1 MQHVHNKSPGLH
13 EVVGDSVDPPAGE
26 CWLGGSGRIFG
37 AHMLVLLPV
46 YILFSPPLLLPNVV
60 FDYIL
65 IS

>member
-13 EVVGDSVDPPAGE
+13 EVVGDSVNPLAGE
-26 CWLGGSGRIFG
+26 CWLGGSGRIFS

-46 YILFSPPLLLPNVV
+46 YILLLPNVV

>member
-13 EVVGDSVDPPAGE
+13 EVVGDSVDPLAGE

-46 YILFSPPLLLPNVV
+46 YILFYPAPSA
-60 FDYIL
+60 
-65 IS
+65 S